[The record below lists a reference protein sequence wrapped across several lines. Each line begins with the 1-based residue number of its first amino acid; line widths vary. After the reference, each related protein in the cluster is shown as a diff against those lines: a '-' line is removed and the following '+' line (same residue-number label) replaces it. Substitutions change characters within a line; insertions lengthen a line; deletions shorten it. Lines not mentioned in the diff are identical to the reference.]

1 MRTRGANE
9 RADLSGVMA
18 AGARW
23 RPAPTMHTFCDV
35 PPAPSTL
42 ADLSRDRLL
51 PIVLEYMMVGHLIDR
66 ALMPQVAVRAGIDAV
81 DDVAIDEWLGASP
94 TYTARMR
101 RLMGIEGD
109 DVGAIMKGLQLDVGF
124 VHQYMGVSYRL
135 TDVHHGEFWLD
146 HCGALMD
153 VEPHGEARV
162 VGMCHHIEDPTF
174 DGTAVATNPHA
185 RIRPI
190 HRPPRVPADREPHCH
205 WTITIDPDNDPIG
218 PAPHTLRVAE
228 LPLASVPNERPADAD
243 GGGRTDYRGE
253 FDPAFRLADL
263 SHGTLVAVAREFQEQ
278 VHLLTSSAELS
289 LADRLD
295 VETARE
301 IMASQWVGAAWV
313 ASERLMPALGL
324 DGGGIESVATVLGLH
339 PALPPG
345 FETAVDV
352 DAGAGRITVELTPLA
367 DGLLDPS
374 NPGWLGL
381 LARGERGG
389 VEAMAQ
395 AVDRRA
401 RVVDASA
408 GSDRVV
414 VEVALDET
422 GPPAS
427 EPPEAELVRL
437 SGAVS
442 WVFDA
447 TAGTSARR

>member
-1 MRTRGANE
+1 M
-9 RADLSGVMA
+9 
-18 AGARW
+18 
-23 RPAPTMHTFCDV
+23 
-35 PPAPSTL
+35 PPVLSTL
-42 ADLSRDRLL
+42 SDLPRDRLV
-51 PIVLEYMMVGHLIDR
+51 PVVLEYMMVGHLIDR
-66 ALMPQVAVRAGIDAV
+66 ALMPQVAVRAGVDAV

-124 VHQYMGVSYRL
+124 VHQYMGVAYEL
-135 TDVHHGEFWLD
+135 TDARHGEFWLN

-228 LPLASVPNERPADAD
+228 LPLASVPNERPADAEP
-243 GGGRTDYRGE
+243 GGSTDYRGP

-295 VETARE
+295 PETARE
-301 IMASQWVGAAWV
+301 ILASQWIGAAWV
-313 ASERLMPALGL
+313 ASERLVSALGL
-324 DGGGIESVATVLGLH
+324 GGGGIDAVATVLALH
-339 PALPPG
+339 PAFPPG
-345 FETAVDV
+345 FETAVSV
-352 DAGAGRITVELTPLA
+352 DDRDGRVTLQLRPLGE
-367 DGLLDPS
+367 GLLDPA

-401 RVVDASA
+401 SVDDVSVVD
-408 GSDRVV
+408 DRVV
-414 VEVALDET
+414 IEVVVNENA
-422 GPPAS
+422 PQAP
-427 EPPEAELVRL
+427 EPPEVELVRL

-442 WVFDA
+442 WAFDA
-447 TAGTSARR
+447 TAGTTTVAAGRKPGA

>member
-1 MRTRGANE
+1 MSGLV
-9 RADLSGVMA
+9 DL
-18 AGARW
+18 
-23 RPAPTMHTFCDV
+23 P
-35 PPAPSTL
+35 
-42 ADLSRDRLL
+42 RDRLL
-51 PIVLEYMMVGHLIDR
+51 PVVLEYMMVGHLIDR

-124 VHQYMGVSYRL
+124 VHQYMGVSYEL
-135 TDVHHGEFWLD
+135 TDEQHGAFWLD

-190 HRPPRVPADREPHCH
+190 HRPPRVPSDREPHCH
-205 WTITIDPDNDPIG
+205 WTITIDPQNEPIG
-218 PAPHTLRVAE
+218 PATHTLRVAE
-228 LPLASVPNERPADAD
+228 LPLASVPNERPADAEP
-243 GGGRTDYRGE
+243 GGKPDYRGP

-263 SHGTLVAVAREFQEQ
+263 SRGTLVAVAREFQEQ

-295 VETARE
+295 RETARE
-301 IMASQWVGAAWV
+301 IVASQWVGAGWV
-313 ASERLMPALGL
+313 ASERLVNALGL
-324 DGGGIESVATVLGLH
+324 TGGGIDALATVLALH

-345 FETAVDV
+345 FERTVEV
-352 DAGAGRITVELTPLA
+352 DADAARITIEMAPLA
-367 DGLLDPS
+367 AGLLDPD

-389 VEAMAQ
+389 IEAMAHAVEPRAQ
-395 AVDRRA
+395 LGDVMVRDNRVVMDVAVDDTA
-401 RVVDASA
+401 
-408 GSDRVV
+408 
-414 VEVALDET
+414 
-422 GPPAS
+422 PPAPEPS
-427 EPPEAELVRL
+427 EVSLVRL

-447 TAGTSARR
+447 TAGTSLSASGRTPRA

>member
-1 MRTRGANE
+1 MPR
-9 RADLSGVMA
+9 S
-18 AGARW
+18 
-23 RPAPTMHTFCDV
+23 
-35 PPAPSTL
+35 PSTL
-42 ADLSRDRLL
+42 SDLTREQLV
-51 PIVLEYMMVGHLIDR
+51 PVVLEYMMVGHLIDR
-66 ALMPQVAVRAGIDAV
+66 ALMPQVAVRAGIDTV
-81 DDVAIDEWLGASP
+81 DEVAIDEWLGASP

-124 VHQYMGVSYRL
+124 VHQYMGVTYEL
-135 TDVHHGEFWLD
+135 ADAHHGAFWLD

-190 HRPPRVPADREPHCH
+190 HRPPRVPAGREPHCH
-205 WTITIDPDNDPIG
+205 WTITIDPANEPIG
-218 PAPHTLRVAE
+218 PAEHTLRVAE
-228 LPLASVPNERPADAD
+228 LPLASAPNARPPDAQP
-243 GGGRTDYRGE
+243 GGRRDYRGP
-253 FDPAFRLADL
+253 FDPGFRLADL

-289 LADRLD
+289 LAGRLD
-295 VETARE
+295 PTTARE
-301 IMASQWVGAAWV
+301 ILASQWTGAAWV
-313 ASERLMPALGL
+313 ASERLVPALGL
-324 DGGGIESVATVLGLH
+324 DGGGVDALSTVLGLH

-345 FETAVDV
+345 FETAVEV
-352 DAGAGRITVELTPLA
+352 DAGGRVTVELTPLG

-401 RVVDASA
+401 RVGEIAVGD
-408 GSDRVV
+408 DRVSF
-414 VEVALDET
+414 EVAVDEEA
-422 GPPAS
+422 PPAP
-427 EPPEAELVRL
+427 EPPEVELVRL

>member
-1 MRTRGANE
+1 MP
-9 RADLSGVMA
+9 S
-18 AGARW
+18 
-23 RPAPTMHTFCDV
+23 
-35 PPAPSTL
+35 APSTL
-42 ADLSRDRLL
+42 GDLPRDRLV
-51 PIVLEYMMVGHLIDR
+51 PVVLEYMMVGHLIDR
-66 ALMPQVAVRAGIDAV
+66 ALMPQVAVRAGIDTV

-109 DVGAIMKGLQLDVGF
+109 DVGTIMKGLQLDVGF
-124 VHQYMGVSYRL
+124 VHQYMGVAYEL
-135 TDVHHGEFWLD
+135 TDARHGEFWLD

-205 WTITIDPDNDPIG
+205 WTITIDPANEPIG

-228 LPLASVPNERPADAD
+228 LPLASVPNERPADREP
-243 GGGRTDYRGE
+243 GGRTDYRGP

-295 VETARE
+295 RDTARE
-301 IMASQWVGAAWV
+301 IMASQWTGAAWV
-313 ASERLMPALGL
+313 ASERLAAALGL
-324 DGGGIESVATVLGLH
+324 ESGGIDALAAVLALH
-339 PALPPG
+339 PAFPPG
-345 FETAVDV
+345 FETAVRV
-352 DAGAGRITVELTPLA
+352 DSGGGRVTLDMTPLA
-367 DGLLDPS
+367 AGLLDHD

-389 VEAMAQ
+389 IDAMAQ
-395 AVDRRA
+395 AVDAQA
-401 RVVDASA
+401 RVAEVRVDGHRVAIDVVLDPVAS
-408 GSDRVV
+408 
-414 VEVALDET
+414 
-422 GPPAS
+422 PAP
-427 EPPEAELVRL
+427 EPPEVELVRL

-447 TAGTSARR
+447 TAGTSARH

>member
-1 MRTRGANE
+1 M
-9 RADLSGVMA
+9 
-18 AGARW
+18 
-23 RPAPTMHTFCDV
+23 PA
-35 PPAPSTL
+35 APSTL
-42 ADLSRDRLL
+42 GDLPRDRLV
-51 PIVLEYMMVGHLIDR
+51 PVVLEYMMVGHLIDR
-66 ALMPQVAVRAGIDAV
+66 ALMPQVAVRAGIDTV

-101 RLMGIEGD
+101 RLMGIDGD

-124 VHQYMGVSYRL
+124 VHQYMGVAYEL
-135 TDVHHGEFWLD
+135 TDARHGEFWLN

-190 HRPPRVPADREPHCH
+190 HRPPRVPAGREPHCH

-228 LPLASVPNERPADAD
+228 LPLALVPNEHPPDAQP
-243 GGGRTDYRGE
+243 GGKSDYRGA
-253 FDPAFRLADL
+253 FDPNFRLADL
-263 SHGTLVAVAREFQEQ
+263 SQGTLVAVAREFQEQ

-289 LADRLD
+289 LAGRLD
-295 VETARE
+295 PTTAHE
-301 IMASQWVGAAWV
+301 ILASQWVGASWV
-313 ASERLMPALGL
+313 ASERLAEALGL
-324 DGGGIESVATVLGLH
+324 VGGGVEALAKVLALH

-345 FETAVDV
+345 FERTVDLDA
-352 DAGAGRITVELTPLA
+352 DAGRVSLEMTPLA
-367 DGLLDPS
+367 DRLLDPD

-389 VEAMAQ
+389 IEAMAQ
-395 AVDRRA
+395 AIDRQA
-401 RVVDASA
+401 RVDHVAV
-408 GSDRVV
+408 SDDVV
-414 VEVALDET
+414 VIDVTIDET
-422 GPPAS
+422 ASPAA
-427 EPPEAELVRL
+427 EPPEVELVRL

-447 TAGTSARR
+447 TAGTSANH

>member
-1 MRTRGANE
+1 MTGLG
-9 RADLSGVMA
+9 DLP
-18 AGARW
+18 R
-23 RPAPTMHTFCDV
+23 DQLV
-35 PPAPSTL
+35 PL
-42 ADLSRDRLL
+42 
-51 PIVLEYMMVGHLIDR
+51 VLEYMMVGHLIDR
-66 ALMPQVAVRAGIDAV
+66 ALMPQVAVRAGVDAV

-109 DVGAIMKGLQLDVGF
+109 GVGAIMKGLQLDVGF
-124 VHQYMGVSYRL
+124 VHQYMGVSYEL
-135 TDVHHGEFWLD
+135 TDEQHGAFWLD

-174 DGTAVATNPHA
+174 DGTALATNPRA

-190 HRPPRVPADREPHCH
+190 HRPPRVPSDREPHCH
-205 WTITIDPDNDPIG
+205 WTITIDPQNEPIG
-218 PAPHTLRVAE
+218 PAPHTLRVAD
-228 LPLASVPNERPADAD
+228 LPLASVPNERPPDAEA
-243 GGGRTDYRGE
+243 GGSADYRGP
-253 FDPAFRLADL
+253 FDPNFRLADL

-295 VETARE
+295 QDTARE
-301 IMASQWVGAAWV
+301 IMASQWVGASWV
-313 ASERLMPALGL
+313 ASERLVRALGL
-324 DGGGIESVATVLGLH
+324 EGGGVDALASVLALH

-345 FETAVDV
+345 FERTVQV
-352 DAGAGRITVELTPLA
+352 DADAERVRFEMTPLSG
-367 DGLLDPS
+367 GLLDPD

-389 VEAMAQ
+389 IDAMAQ
-395 AVDRRA
+395 AVE
-401 RVVDASA
+401 A
-408 GSDRVV
+408 GGRIGDFAVRDDRVV
-414 VEVALDET
+414 IDVAVDDT
-422 GPPAS
+422 APPAP
-427 EPPEAELVRL
+427 EPPEVSLVRL

-447 TAGTSARR
+447 TAGTSAKP

>member
-1 MRTRGANE
+1 M
-9 RADLSGVMA
+9 
-18 AGARW
+18 
-23 RPAPTMHTFCDV
+23 PA
-35 PPAPSTL
+35 APSTL
-42 ADLSRDRLL
+42 SDLPRDRLV
-51 PIVLEYMMVGHLIDR
+51 PVVLEYMMVGHLIDR

-101 RLMGIEGD
+101 MLMGIDGD

-124 VHQYMGVSYRL
+124 VHQYMGVAYEL
-135 TDVHHGEFWLD
+135 TDARHGEFWLD

-190 HRPPRVPADREPHCH
+190 HRPPRVPAGREPHCH
-205 WTITIDPDNDPIG
+205 WTITIDPENEPIG

-228 LPLASVPNERPADAD
+228 LPLATVPNERPADAEP
-243 GGGRTDYRGE
+243 GGRTDYRGS
-253 FDPAFRLADL
+253 FNPAFRLADL

-289 LADRLD
+289 LADRLGRD
-295 VETARE
+295 TARE
-301 IMASQWVGAAWV
+301 IMASQWTGAAWV
-313 ASERLMPALGL
+313 ASERLAAALGL
-324 DGGGIESVATVLGLH
+324 EGGGIDAVAAVLALH
-339 PALPPG
+339 PAFPPG
-345 FETAVDV
+345 FESTLRV
-352 DAGAGRITVELTPLA
+352 DAGGGRLTLELTPSA
-367 DGLLDPS
+367 GGLLDPD

-395 AVDRRA
+395 AVDRQA
-401 RVVDASA
+401 RVADVTVGD
-408 GSDRVV
+408 DRVTV
-414 VEVALDET
+414 DVAVDPSA
-422 GPPAS
+422 PPAP
-427 EPPEAELVRL
+427 EPPEVELVRL

-447 TAGTSARR
+447 AAGTTTVPLGRNRRA

>member
-1 MRTRGANE
+1 
-9 RADLSGVMA
+9 L
-18 AGARW
+18 
-23 RPAPTMHTFCDV
+23 HTLCDV
-35 PPAPSTL
+35 QPARSTL
-42 ADLSRDRLL
+42 GDLPRDRLV
-51 PIVLEYMMVGHLIDR
+51 PVVLEYMMVGHLIDR

-101 RLMGIEGD
+101 RLMRIEGD

-124 VHQYMGVSYRL
+124 VHQYMGVAYKL
-135 TDVHHGEFWLD
+135 TDDLHGEFWLD

-174 DGTAVATNPHA
+174 DGTAVATNPRA

-190 HRPPRVPADREPHCH
+190 HRPPRLPADREPHCH
-205 WTITIDPDNDPIG
+205 WTITIDSENEPIS

-228 LPLASVPNERPADAD
+228 LPLASVPNERPADAEP
-243 GGGRTDYRGE
+243 GGRTDYRGA
-253 FDPAFRLADL
+253 FDPEFRLADL

-278 VHLLTSSAELS
+278 VHLLTSSAELA
-289 LADRLD
+289 LADRLHT
-295 VETARE
+295 ETARE

-313 ASERLMPALGL
+313 ASERLASALGL
-324 DGGGIESVATVLGLH
+324 AGGGIGALATVLALH
-339 PALPPG
+339 PAFPPG
-345 FETAVDV
+345 FETAARVDTGS
-352 DAGAGRITVELTPLA
+352 DRITLELTPLA
-367 DGLLDPS
+367 DRLLDPS

-389 VEAMAQ
+389 IDAMAR

-401 RVVDASA
+401 RVGEVTVE
-408 GSDRVV
+408 GDRVV
-414 VEVALDET
+414 IDVAVDANAA
-422 GPPAS
+422 PAS
-427 EPPEAELVRL
+427 EPPEVGLVRL

-442 WVFDA
+442 WVFDPS
-447 TAGTSARR
+447 AGTST

>member
-1 MRTRGANE
+1 M
-9 RADLSGVMA
+9 L
-18 AGARW
+18 
-23 RPAPTMHTFCDV
+23 PAPF
-35 PPAPSTL
+35 TL
-42 ADLSRDRLL
+42 ADLPRDRLVAV
-51 PIVLEYMMVGHLIDR
+51 VLEYMMVGHLIDR
-66 ALMPQVAVRAGIDAV
+66 ALMPQVAVRAGIDTV

-124 VHQYMGVSYRL
+124 VHQYMGVAYEL
-135 TDVHHGEFWLD
+135 TDARHGEFWLN

-205 WTITIDPDNDPIG
+205 WTITIDPDNDPID

-228 LPLASVPNERPADAD
+228 LPLASVPNERPAGAEP
-243 GGGRTDYRGE
+243 GGRQDYRGP
-253 FDPAFRLADL
+253 FDPEFRLADL
-263 SHGTLVAVAREFQEQ
+263 SEGTLVAVAREFQEQ
-278 VHLLTSSAELS
+278 VHMLTSSAELS

-295 VETARE
+295 TETARE
-301 IMASQWVGAAWV
+301 IVASQWIGAAWV
-313 ASERLMPALGL
+313 ASERLVSALGL
-324 DGGGIESVATVLGLH
+324 EGGGIDAVARVLALH
-339 PALPPG
+339 PAFPPG
-345 FETAVDV
+345 FETAVGV
-352 DAGAGRITVELTPLA
+352 DAAAGRITLEMTPLA
-367 DGLLDPS
+367 RGLLDPS

-389 VEAMAQ
+389 VEAMAR

-401 RVVDASA
+401 RVDDVSLDD
-408 GSDRVV
+408 DRIV
-414 VEVALDET
+414 VELAVEET
-422 GPPAS
+422 APPAP
-427 EPPEAELVRL
+427 EPPEVELVRL

>member
-1 MRTRGANE
+1 M
-9 RADLSGVMA
+9 
-18 AGARW
+18 
-23 RPAPTMHTFCDV
+23 

-42 ADLSRDRLL
+42 ADLPRDRLL
-51 PIVLEYMMVGHLIDR
+51 PVVLEYMMVGHLIDR
-66 ALMPQVAVRAGIDAV
+66 ALMPQVAVRAGIDTV

-124 VHQYMGVSYRL
+124 VHQYMGVSYQLGDAR
-135 TDVHHGEFWLD
+135 HGEFWLD

-190 HRPPRVPADREPHCH
+190 HRPPRVPAGREPHCH

-228 LPLASVPNERPADAD
+228 LPLASVPNELPADAEP
-243 GGGRTDYRGE
+243 GGRLDYRGP

-289 LADRLD
+289 LSDRLD
-295 VETARE
+295 TDTARE

-313 ASERLMPALGL
+313 ASERLMSALGL
-324 DGGGIESVATVLGLH
+324 EAGGVDALATVLAMH
-339 PALPPG
+339 PAFPPG
-345 FETAVDV
+345 FEATVRV
-352 DAGAGRITVELTPLA
+352 DADGGRVTLELRPLA
-367 DGLLDPS
+367 AGLLDPE

-401 RVVDASA
+401 QVA
-408 GSDRVV
+408 GVEVSSDRVV
-414 VEVALDET
+414 IDVAVDE
-422 GPPAS
+422 GAPPAPEPS
-427 EPPEAELVRL
+427 EVELVRL

-447 TAGTSARR
+447 TGGTSTRR

>member
-1 MRTRGANE
+1 
-9 RADLSGVMA
+9 MA
-18 AGARW
+18 
-23 RPAPTMHTFCDV
+23 
-35 PPAPSTL
+35 PAPSTL
-42 ADLSRDRLL
+42 GDLSRERLV
-51 PIVLEYMMVGHLIDR
+51 PVVLEYMMVGHLIDR
-66 ALMPQVAVRAGIDAV
+66 ALMPQVAVRAGIDTV

-101 RLMGIEGD
+101 RLMAIEGD

-124 VHQYMGVSYRL
+124 VHQYMGVAYEL
-135 TDVHHGEFWLD
+135 TDARHGEFWLN

-205 WTITIDPDNDPIG
+205 WTITIDPRNDPIG

-228 LPLASVPNERPADAD
+228 LPLASVPNERPGD
-243 GGGRTDYRGE
+243 GEPGGRRDYRGP

-263 SHGTLVAVAREFQEQ
+263 SHGTLVAVGREFQEQ

-295 VETARE
+295 ADTARE
-301 IMASQWVGAAWV
+301 ILASQWIGAAWV
-313 ASERLMPALGL
+313 ASERLAAALDLGDTSSL
-324 DGGGIESVATVLGLH
+324 DSVATVLALH
-339 PALPPG
+339 PAFPPG
-345 FETAVDV
+345 FESAVELGDDGV
-352 DAGAGRITVELTPLA
+352 TLALTPLA

-389 VEAMAQ
+389 VEAIAQ
-395 AVDRRA
+395 AVDRRT
-401 RVVDASA
+401 RVTDIAVADDGVVIEVAVDASA
-408 GSDRVV
+408 
-414 VEVALDET
+414 A
-422 GPPAS
+422 PAP
-427 EPPEAELVRL
+427 EPPEVELVRL

>member
-1 MRTRGANE
+1 M
-9 RADLSGVMA
+9 
-18 AGARW
+18 
-23 RPAPTMHTFCDV
+23 PA
-35 PPAPSTL
+35 APSTL
-42 ADLSRDRLL
+42 DDLPRDRLV
-51 PIVLEYMMVGHLIDR
+51 PVVLEYMMVGHLIDR
-66 ALMPQVAVRAGIDAV
+66 ALMPQVAVRAGIDTV

-124 VHQYMGVSYRL
+124 VHQYMGVAYEL
-135 TDVHHGEFWLD
+135 TDARHGEFWLN

-190 HRPPRVPADREPHCH
+190 HRPPRVPTDREPHCH
-205 WTITIDPDNDPIG
+205 WTITIDPDNEPIG

-228 LPLASVPNERPADAD
+228 LPLAFVPNERPADD
-243 GGGRTDYRGE
+243 EPGGSTDYRGP
-253 FDPAFRLADL
+253 FDPEFRLADL
-263 SHGTLVAVAREFQEQ
+263 SRGTLVAVAREFQEQ

-295 VETARE
+295 TETARE

-313 ASERLMPALGL
+313 ASERLSSALRL
-324 DGGGIESVATVLGLH
+324 NGGGVDQVAAVLALH
-339 PALPPG
+339 PAFPPG
-345 FETAVDV
+345 FETAVSV
-352 DAGAGRITVELTPLA
+352 DDRDHRVTVELRPVG
-367 DGLLDPS
+367 DGLLDHS

-389 VEAMAQ
+389 IEAMAQ
-395 AVDRRA
+395 AIDRQA
-401 RVVDASA
+401 RVDDISV
-408 GSDRVV
+408 GEGGVV
-414 VEVALDET
+414 IDVSIDET
-422 GPPAS
+422 ATPAT
-427 EPPEAELVRL
+427 EPPEVELVRL

-447 TAGTSARR
+447 TAGTTTALGRKTDA